1 MWEEKEKMHV
11 IVGGVLEKEGKVLL
25 VQEAQKK
32 CYKKWNIPAGH
43 LDCNE
48 TLMQGAIREIRE
60 ETGYD
65 VELTGILNIANRV
78 MKDDILVTIIFSTKI
93 VRETSDYMT
102 EEILDRKWYDYDDI
116 LNNMD
121 EELRDLNFVKQPIA
135 NLKNNQIVPIDM
147 INVL

>member
-1 MWEEKEKMHV
+1 MHV
-11 IVGGVLEKEGKVLL
+11 IVGGVLEKGGKVLL

-78 MKDDILVTIIFSTKI
+78 IKDDILVTIIFSTKI

-121 EELRDLNFVKQPIA
+121 EDLRDLNFVKQPIA
-135 NLKNNQIVPIDM
+135 NLKNNQIVPIDV

>member
-1 MWEEKEKMHV
+1 MIIANVGGERKMHV

-102 EEILDRKWYDYDDI
+102 EEILDRKWYNYDDI

-121 EELRDLNFVKQPIA
+121 EE
-135 NLKNNQIVPIDM
+135 
-147 INVL
+147 

>member
-1 MWEEKEKMHV
+1 MHI

-25 VQEAQKK
+25 VQEAKKK

-121 EELRDLNFVKQPIA
+121 EDLRDLNFVKQPIA
-135 NLKNNQIVPIDM
+135 NLKNNQIVPIDV

>member
-1 MWEEKEKMHV
+1 MHV

-48 TLMQGAIREIRE
+48 TLMQGAIREIKE

-65 VELTGILNIANRV
+65 VEITGILNIANRV
-78 MKDDILVTIIFSTKI
+78 IEDDILVTIIFSTKI

-135 NLKNNQIVPIDM
+135 NLKNNQIASIDM
-147 INVL
+147 INEI

>member
-1 MWEEKEKMHV
+1 MHV

-48 TLMQGAIREIRE
+48 TLMQGTIREIRE

-78 MKDDILVTIIFSTKI
+78 IKDDILVTIIFSTKI

>member
-1 MWEEKEKMHV
+1 MHV

-25 VQEAQKK
+25 VQEAKKK

-48 TLMQGAIREIRE
+48 TLMQGAIREIKE

-65 VELTGILNIANRV
+65 VKLTGILNIANRV
-78 MKDDILVTIIFSTKI
+78 IKDDILVTIIFSTKI
-93 VRETSDYMT
+93 VRETSEYMT

-135 NLKNNQIVPIDM
+135 NLKNNQMVPIDV

>member
-1 MWEEKEKMHV
+1 MHV

-102 EEILDRKWYDYDDI
+102 EEILDRKWYNYDDI

-121 EELRDLNFVKQPIA
+121 EE
-135 NLKNNQIVPIDM
+135 
-147 INVL
+147 

>member
-1 MWEEKEKMHV
+1 MHV

>member
-1 MWEEKEKMHV
+1 MHV

-25 VQEAQKK
+25 VQEAKKK

-48 TLMQGAIREIRE
+48 TLIQGAIREIKE

-65 VELTGILNIANRV
+65 VELTGVLNIANRV
-78 MKDDILVTIIFSTKI
+78 IEDDILVTIIFSTKI
-93 VRETSDYMT
+93 LRETSDYIT
-102 EEILDRKWYDYDDI
+102 DEILDRKWYEYDDI
-116 LNNMD
+116 LKNMD

-135 NLKNNQIVPIDM
+135 NLKNNKIASIDIV
-147 INVL
+147 NEL